1 MLIAMIIVCRSQSI
15 KNLSKISIV
24 PALFGINEPVIF
36 GLPVVLNPTILIPFL
51 LTPLINILISYFSMV
66 SGLVPFTSGV
76 SMPWTTPVIISGFL
90 TTGWRGALLQLI
102 LVILGVFIYMPFVKM
117 MDKQYKKEELQASE
131 SSDDDI
137 SLDDLSFDD
146 L

>member
-1 MLIAMIIVCRSQSI
+1 
-15 KNLSKISIV
+15 
-24 PALFGINEPVIF
+24 
-36 GLPVVLNPTILIPFL
+36 
-51 LTPLINILISYFSMV
+51 
-66 SGLVPFTSGV
+66 
-76 SMPWTTPVIISGFL
+76 MPWTTPVIISGFL

-117 MDKQYKKEELQASE
+117 MDKQYKKEELQAIE
-131 SSDDDI
+131 SSDDDV